1 MELQPEGTKEV
12 VYRIDP
18 FSIIFRE
25 LDLIHSEIREI
36 KSEIVLLHQRVDE
49 TNKRIDELNMRVDK
63 KIDET
68 NKRIDETNKRIDE
81 TNLRIDALARD
92 INRRLDKLFLVV
104 IINLIA
110 IIGFLFKIVLDG
122 LIK

>member
-1 MELQPEGTKEV
+1 MSLQSEPNRAEV

-25 LDLIHSEIREI
+25 LDLLHSEIREI
-36 KSEIVLLHQRVDE
+36 KSEISFLHR
-49 TNKRIDELNMRVDK
+49 
-63 KIDET
+63 
-68 NKRIDETNKRIDE
+68 RIDETNKRIDE
-81 TNLRIDALARD
+81 TNLRIDELARD

-104 IINLIA
+104 IINLVA
-110 IIGFLFKIVLDG
+110 IIGFLLKIILDG

>member
-1 MELQPEGTKEV
+1 MNPQSEPNREEV

-25 LDLIHSEIREI
+25 LDLLHSEIREI
-36 KSEIVLLHQRVDE
+36 KSEISFIHR
-49 TNKRIDELNMRVDK
+49 
-63 KIDET
+63 
-68 NKRIDETNKRIDE
+68 RIDETNKRIDE
-81 TNLRIDALARD
+81 TNLRIDELARD

-104 IINLIA
+104 IINLVA
-110 IIGFLFKIVLDG
+110 IIGFLLKIVLDG

>member
-1 MELQPEGTKEV
+1 
-12 VYRIDP
+12 
-18 FSIIFRE
+18 
-25 LDLIHSEIREI
+25 
-36 KSEIVLLHQRVDE
+36 
-49 TNKRIDELNMRVDK
+49 MRVDK

-68 NKRIDETNKRIDE
+68 NKRIDELNTAINKRIDE
-81 TNLRIDALARD
+81 TNLRIDALAGD

>member
-1 MELQPEGTKEV
+1 MSLQPESNREEV

-25 LDLIHSEIREI
+25 LDLLHSEIREI
-36 KSEIVLLHQRVDE
+36 KSEISFLH
-49 TNKRIDELNMRVDK
+49 
-63 KIDET
+63 
-68 NKRIDETNKRIDE
+68 KRIDETNKRIDE
-81 TNLRIDALARD
+81 TNLRIDELARD

-104 IINLIA
+104 IINLVA
-110 IIGFLFKIVLDG
+110 IIGFLLKIVLDG

>member
-1 MELQPEGTKEV
+1 MSLQPEPNREEV

-25 LDLIHSEIREI
+25 LDLLHSEIREI
-36 KSEIVLLHQRVDE
+36 KSEISFLH
-49 TNKRIDELNMRVDK
+49 
-63 KIDET
+63 
-68 NKRIDETNKRIDE
+68 KRIDETNKRIDE
-81 TNLRIDALARD
+81 LAMD

-104 IINLIA
+104 IINLVA
-110 IIGFLFKIVLDG
+110 IIGFLLKIVLDG

>member
-1 MELQPEGTKEV
+1 MSLQPEQNREEV

-25 LDLIHSEIREI
+25 LDLLHSEIREI
-36 KSEIVLLHQRVDE
+36 KSEISFLH
-49 TNKRIDELNMRVDK
+49 
-63 KIDET
+63 
-68 NKRIDETNKRIDE
+68 KRIDETNKRIDE
-81 TNLRIDALARD
+81 TNLRIDELARD

-104 IINLIA
+104 IINLVA
-110 IIGFLFKIVLDG
+110 IIGFLLKIVLDG

>member
-1 MELQPEGTKEV
+1 
-12 VYRIDP
+12 
-18 FSIIFRE
+18 
-25 LDLIHSEIREI
+25 
-36 KSEIVLLHQRVDE
+36 
-49 TNKRIDELNMRVDK
+49 MRVDK

-68 NKRIDETNKRIDE
+68 NKRIDEMNIAINKRIDETNKRIDE
-81 TNLRIDALARD
+81 TNLRIDALASD